1 MPGLSWSSAMDAPLR
16 SIPFN
21 HPTLFIESPRR
32 GLLGNWRGPNRVTST
47 KGELVTHSLIRM
59 GYILLVSINNRRRR
73 NAQMLQQIIESVI
86 REDTTEQLDST
97 FEGIARAVSLRSA
110 QGLGTDESLNEMLAE
125 ITAERNTR
133 PAASG

>member
-1 MPGLSWSSAMDAPLR
+1 
-16 SIPFN
+16 
-21 HPTLFIESPRR
+21 
-32 GLLGNWRGPNRVTST
+32 
-47 KGELVTHSLIRM
+47 
-59 GYILLVSINNRRRR
+59 
-73 NAQMLQQIIESVI
+73 MLQQIIESVI

-133 PAASG
+133 PTASG